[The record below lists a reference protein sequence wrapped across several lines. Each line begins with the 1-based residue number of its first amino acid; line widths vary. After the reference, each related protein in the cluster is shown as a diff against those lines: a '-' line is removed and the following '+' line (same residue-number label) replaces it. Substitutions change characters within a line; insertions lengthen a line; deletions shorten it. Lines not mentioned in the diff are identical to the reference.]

1 PRGRDRGARP
11 RHRRRRSG
19 RPCAGETERRRR
31 PQRPKRRAQR
41 ADRAHATERKAMKLR
56 HLDHFGIDVANL
68 ARAESFYTD
77 VLGMTVRMRL
87 ADQVLLRYGDGA
99 CALFFK
105 PGRTPGGREQIDN
118 PLGTLHNPG
127 PAYMPVLLAL
137 ALLGLAILVAAWGG
151 SGSKLRTVGWSE
163 WRHAAAILG
172 TCAFAALALERLG
185 YRLTMGLALAFLIGV
200 VE

>member
-1 PRGRDRGARP
+1 
-11 RHRRRRSG
+11 
-19 RPCAGETERRRR
+19 
-31 PQRPKRRAQR
+31 
-41 ADRAHATERKAMKLR
+41 MKLR

-118 PLGTLHNPG
+118 PLGKSHHAFEVEYAELARARELFEARGIPHHAPIDWGDHDCLYFLDPDGN
-127 PAYMPVLLAL
+127 LLE
-137 ALLGLAILVAAWGG
+137 LV
-151 SGSKLRTVGWSE
+151 
-163 WRHAAAILG
+163 
-172 TCAFAALALERLG
+172 G
-185 YRLTMGLALAFLIGV
+185 YRT
-200 VE
+200 